1 MGEFDGKVVF
11 ITGVARGQGRNH
23 AIRFAREGANIIGV
37 DIAAPVSEH
46 THYGSATPEELE
58 ETQRL
63 VEAEGGK
70 ALLEVADVRDSAALA
85 DVVRRGVEQ
94 FGRLDVVVANA
105 GICSW
110 GRFWEMDDDQ
120 WSTLLDVNLTGAW
133 KTLKAATP
141 AMIEAGNGGSII
153 LVSSVAGL
161 KALPGQ
167 AHYSAAKHGLVGL
180 ARSAAIEL
188 GEFKIRVNTVHPY
201 GVDTPMGRD
210 DDALQMF
217 QKFPRYIASFAS
229 ILSDNPLAKCDD
241 ITESVLYL
249 ASKRARLVT
258 GSALSVDMGATK
270 V

>member
-1 MGEFDGKVVF
+1 MGEFDGKVAF
-11 ITGVARGQGRNH
+11 ITGIARGQGRNH
-23 AIRFAREGANIIGV
+23 AIRLAREGANIIGV
-37 DIAAPVSEH
+37 DIAAPVSDH
-46 THYGSATPEELE
+46 TGYTSATPDDLA

-70 ALLEVADVRDSAALA
+70 ALLEVADVRDSSALA
-85 DVVRRGVEQ
+85 DVVRHGVEQ
-94 FGRLDVVVANA
+94 FGRLDIVIANA

-110 GRFWEMDDDQ
+110 NRFWEMDDEQ
-120 WSTLLDVNLTGAW
+120 WSTLIDVNLTGVW
-133 KTLKAATP
+133 KTLKAVTP
-141 AMIEAGNGGSII
+141 TMIEAGNGGSIVV
-153 LVSSVAGL
+153 VSSVAGL

-188 GEFKIRVNTVHPY
+188 GEYKIRVNTVHPY

-210 DDALQMF
+210 GDALKMF
-217 QKFPRYIASFAS
+217 EKFPRYIASFAS
-229 ILSDNPLAKCDD
+229 ILSDNPLATCED
-241 ITESVLYL
+241 ITDSVLYL
-249 ASKRARLVT
+249 ASDRARLVT